1 MTKYKDDTLKSVKKY
16 MRRYFKYAFNM
27 QLAEFEEEDQY
38 KAVILKLIYSVEKG
52 LSVQDYRYGAGK
64 KAVQQIIEILK
75 DYSEKYNIEKIEYR
89 TALCVCDLW
98 VKKNKNMVDIEE
110 IEAKLNDLPGVAN
123 ELAGIENRIYSE
135 AGKRFEEIVRERK
148 SVRHFSKVPVELDR
162 VYKAIDLARYTPSAC
177 NRQGWKVRIIQN
189 ELIKNEVLIN
199 QNGNRGFGNEIDKLL
214 LITYDL
220 RYINIEREWHQ
231 AFIDGGMYAMSLLYA
246 LQYMNIASITLSASL
261 YMEQE
266 DNVRNLLHLNEAEVL
281 IVYIGIGN
289 YAEKYQVPLSN
300 KKPTEIEV
308 I

>member
-1 MTKYKDDTLKSVKKY
+1 MTKYKDDALKAVKKY
-16 MRRYFKYAFNM
+16 MRRYLKFAFNM
-27 QLAEFEEEDQY
+27 QAAEFEEEAQY
-38 KAVILKLIYSVEKG
+38 KAVILKLIHSIEKG
-52 LSVQDYRYGAGK
+52 LSVQNYRYGAGK
-64 KAVQQIIEILK
+64 QAVQQMIGILK
-75 DYSEKYNIEKIEYR
+75 NYSEKYNIEGTEYR
-89 TALCVCDLW
+89 TALCVCDLY
-98 VKKNKNMVDIEE
+98 VKKNKNKVDIEE
-110 IEAKLNDLPGVAN
+110 IEAELNDLPGVPN
-123 ELAGIENRIYSE
+123 ELAGIEERIYSE
-135 AGKRFEEIVRERK
+135 AGKRFDEIVRERK

-162 VYKAIDLARYTPSAC
+162 VYKAINLARYTPSAC

-199 QNGNRGFGNEIDKLL
+199 QNGNRGFGTEIDKLL

-220 RYINIEREWHQ
+220 RYINIAREWHQ
-231 AFIDGGMYAMSLLYA
+231 AFIDGGMYAMSLLYS
-246 LQYMNIASITLSASL
+246 LQYMNIASVTLSASL
-261 YMEQE
+261 TMEQE